1 MYAAIVSC
9 WALLL
14 GAGLMMLGNGLQGS
28 LLGLRATMEG
38 FPTAVTGIVMSG
50 YFIGFLAGSTL
61 APKIVKRVGHVRVFA
76 ALASLA
82 SAAALLH
89 VVFIDPVAWMA
100 IRLITGF
107 SYAGLYVVA
116 ESWLNARSTNENRGQ
131 LLSVYMVVM
140 LGGMA
145 GGQLLLN
152 VADPLGFVPFILVSV
167 LVSLA
172 LVPIALTAAPAPD
185 FDTAAPVGL
194 LELYRISPLGIL
206 GCMAVAV
213 AHGAFFAMGAVFA
226 EKLGLSLAGIS
237 IFMGLF
243 MAGGVVLQWPI
254 GRLSDRYDRRIVLTV
269 ATFLAAAAALVAL
282 LTSAAGGVPF
292 FAAIGLLGGMS
303 LPIYSLC
310 LAHTNDYLDPA
321 QVVSASSA
329 LVLVTGLGAILGPLT
344 SAAAMS
350 TVGPGGFLW
359 TIAVVHAGIG
369 VFALYRMTRR
379 PTVPSEDKVPHVD
392 IAPRATAV
400 ATTWASQT
408 VHAQMADESDGGGD
422 I

>member
-1 MYAAIVSC
+1 MYAAIISC

-38 FPTAVTGIVMSG
+38 FPTAITGVVMSG

-61 APKIVKRVGHVRVFA
+61 APKIVKRVGHIRVFA

-100 IRLITGF
+100 MRLVTGF

-152 VADPLGFVPFILVSV
+152 VADPLGFALFILVSV

-185 FDTAAPVGL
+185 FDTAAPVKL
-194 LELYRISPLGIL
+194 RELYRISPLGIL

-213 AHGAFFAMGAVFA
+213 AHGAFFAMGAVYA

-254 GRLSDRYDRRIVLTV
+254 GRLSDRYDRRAVLTV
-269 ATFLAAAAALVAL
+269 VTFLAAAAALVAL
-282 LTSAAGGVPF
+282 LTASAGGLPF
-292 FAAIGLLGGMS
+292 YAAIGLLGGMS

-310 LAHTNDYLDPA
+310 LAHTNDYLDPG
-321 QVVSASSA
+321 QVVGASSA
-329 LVLVTGLGAILGPLT
+329 LVLVTGLGAILGPLAA
-344 SAAAMS
+344 AAAMS
-350 TVGPGGFLW
+350 TAGPAGFLW
-359 TIAVVHAGIG
+359 TIAAVHAGIG

-379 PTVPSEDKVPHVD
+379 PAVPVEDKVPHLDVS
-392 IAPRATAV
+392 PRATSV
-400 ATTWASQT
+400 AAAWAAQT
-408 VHAQMADESDGGGD
+408 VHAQMAEDAGDGGD
-422 I
+422 

>member
-1 MYAAIVSC
+1 
-9 WALLL
+9 
-14 GAGLMMLGNGLQGS
+14 MMLGNGLQGS

-38 FPTAVTGIVMSG
+38 FPTAITGIVMSG

-61 APKIVKRVGHVRVFA
+61 APKIVKRVGHIRVFA

-89 VVFIDPVAWMA
+89 VVFIDPAAWMA
-100 IRLITGF
+100 MRLITGF

-152 VADPLGFVPFILVSV
+152 VADPEGFALFILVSV

-194 LELYRISPLGIL
+194 LQLYRISPLGVV
-206 GCMAVAV
+206 GCMTVAI
-213 AHGAFFAMGAVFA
+213 AHGAFFAMGAVYG

-254 GRLSDRYDRRIVLTV
+254 GRLSDRYDRRLVLTV
-269 ATFLAAAAALVAL
+269 ATFLAAAAAVAAL
-282 LTSAAGGVPF
+282 LTAPLGGLPF
-292 FAAIGLLGGMS
+292 YAAIGLLGGMS

-310 LAHTNDYLDPA
+310 LAHTNDYLVPG
-321 QVVSASSA
+321 QVVGASSA
-329 LVLVTGLGAILGPLT
+329 LVMVTGLGAILGPIV

-350 TVGPGGFLW
+350 KFGPGGFLW
-359 TIAVVHAGIG
+359 TIALVHAGIG
-369 VFALYRMTRR
+369 AFALYRMTRR
-379 PTVPSEDKVPHVD
+379 PSVPSKDKVPHLD
-392 IAPRATAV
+392 IGPRATTV
-400 ATTWASQT
+400 ATAWASQT
-408 VHAQMADESDGGGD
+408 VHAQAADDAGGGD
-422 I
+422 D

>member
-1 MYAAIVSC
+1 
-9 WALLL
+9 
-14 GAGLMMLGNGLQGS
+14 MMLGNGLQGS

-38 FPTAVTGIVMSG
+38 FPTAITGVVMSG

-61 APKIVKRVGHVRVFA
+61 APKIVKRVGHIRVFA

-100 IRLITGF
+100 MRLVTGF

-152 VADPLGFVPFILVSV
+152 VADPLGFALFILVSV

-172 LVPIALTAAPAPD
+172 LVPIALTVAPAPD

-194 LELYRISPLGIL
+194 RELYRISPLGIL
-206 GCMAVAV
+206 GCMAVAI
-213 AHGAFFAMGAVFA
+213 AHGAFFAMGAVYA

-254 GRLSDRYDRRIVLTV
+254 GRLSDRYDRRVVLTV
-269 ATFLAAAAALVAL
+269 VAFLAAAAALVAL
-282 LTSAAGGVPF
+282 LTASAGGLPF
-292 FAAIGLLGGMS
+292 YAAIGLLGGMS

-310 LAHTNDYLDPA
+310 LAHTNDYLDPG
-321 QVVSASSA
+321 QVVGASSA
-329 LVLVTGLGAILGPLT
+329 LVLVTGLGAILGPLAA
-344 SAAAMS
+344 AAAMS
-350 TVGPGGFLW
+350 TAGPAGFLW
-359 TIAVVHAGIG
+359 TIAAVHAGIG

-379 PTVPSEDKVPHVD
+379 PAVPVEDKVPHLDVS
-392 IAPRATAV
+392 PRATSV
-400 ATTWASQT
+400 AAAWAAQT
-408 VHAQMADESDGGGD
+408 VHAQMAEDAGDGGD
-422 I
+422 